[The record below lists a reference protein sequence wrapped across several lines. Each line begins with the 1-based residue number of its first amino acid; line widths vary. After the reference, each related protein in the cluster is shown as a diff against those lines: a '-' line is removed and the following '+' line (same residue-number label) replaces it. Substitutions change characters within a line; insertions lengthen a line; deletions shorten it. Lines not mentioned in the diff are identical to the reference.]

1 MHISDIFAVVAVVA
15 AVGVDVVL
23 MLVVFPVCLSFLTKG
38 RNMCINGRLVQCSV
52 MLLKTNLFLYL
63 SLPDVPKLLVFRGR

>member
-1 MHISDIFAVVAVVA
+1 MVHISDILSGVA
-15 AVGVDVVL
+15 AVGVDVVW

-38 RNMCINGRLVQCSV
+38 RNMCINGRLFQCSV